1 MTTLV
6 TGGCLCGAV
15 RFEVAGP
22 FLRAGHCHC
31 SRCRKHSGAA
41 VGTQARVRRE
51 HFRLL
56 LGADRVRVFQPGEG
70 AVKAFCDTCGSSLF
84 GGSWPDGEE
93 VSIRMGSF
101 DGDPGIRPQ
110 YHTFVDSRAP
120 WDEITDLLPRH
131 PAGWSPAA
139 GAAAAPSRAPLG
151 KVNLAEKLGRFD
163 DAWNPRIVA
172 ALNGQQVKL
181 ARLRGAFVWHQH
193 AAEDEMFL
201 VLRGSLRMELRE
213 GPITLEPGEFLVV
226 PRGVEHRP
234 VADAE
239 VEVLLFEPASTLNT
253 GDATDPRAR
262 PDLEWI

>member
-1 MTTLV
+1 MPELV

-15 RFEVAGP
+15 RYEVDGP

-41 VGTQARVRRE
+41 VSTQARVRRE
-51 HFRLL
+51 RFRLL
-56 LGADRVRVFQPGEG
+56 RGAERVRVFQPAGG
-70 AVKAFCDTCGSSLF
+70 AVKAFCEVCGSSLF
-84 GGSWPDGEE
+84 GGTWPEGED

-120 WDEITDLLPRH
+120 WDEITDSLPRH
-131 PAGWSPAA
+131 PEGWS
-139 GAAAAPSRAPLG
+139 AAAALPPPSAPLR
-151 KVNLAEKLGRFD
+151 KVSLAEKLALFD

-172 ALNGQQVKL
+172 GLNGQHVKL
-181 ARLRGAFVWHQH
+181 ARLRGSFVWHRH
-193 AAEDEMFL
+193 EAEDEMFL
-201 VLRGSLRMELRE
+201 VLSGTLRMDLRT
-213 GPITLEPGEFLVV
+213 GPIAIEPGEFLVV
-226 PRGVEHRP
+226 PRGVEHCP

-253 GDATDPRAR
+253 GDVVDPRTR
-262 PDLEWI
+262 TRLEWI